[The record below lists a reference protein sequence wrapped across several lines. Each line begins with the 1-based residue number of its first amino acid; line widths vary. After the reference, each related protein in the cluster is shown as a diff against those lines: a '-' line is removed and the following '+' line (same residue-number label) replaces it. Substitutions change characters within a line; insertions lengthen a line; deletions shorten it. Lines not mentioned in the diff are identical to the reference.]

1 MNKILN
7 LIFVDWDDARIFDIK
22 TLLFEETVDMDEVKK
37 LFDTVCTEQTIGNP
51 NYSNKSIMDEVK
63 KQLVENKIST
73 KSCETDNYAF
83 YL

>member
-7 LIFVDWDDARIFDIK
+7 LIFVDWDDAKIFDIK

-37 LFDTVCTEQTIGNP
+37 R
-51 NYSNKSIMDEVK
+51 
-63 KQLVENKIST
+63 LVENKIST